1 VSREHVADDPAGRP
15 RPGPTRRRGAEL
27 EQAILRAALDEL
39 AETGYS
45 GLAMD
50 RVARRA
56 GTNKN
61 AIYRRWPNRAAL
73 GLAAYRQLAVSD
85 QQLPDTGEL
94 RGDVLELL
102 RRANRQLSS
111 PAGDILRSLLGSA
124 GDDPQLLAQLR
135 EQTADAGSGTWLT
148 VLGRAVARGEAV
160 PEALHP
166 RVATVA
172 LVLLRNEYITR
183 GTPVVPNQDLVE
195 IVDEVYL
202 PLIRGRGSAR
212 R

>member
-61 AIYRRWPNRAAL
+61 AIYRRWP
-73 GLAAYRQLAVSD
+73 S
-85 QQLPDTGEL
+85 
-94 RGDVLELL
+94 
-102 RRANRQLSS
+102 
-111 PAGDILRSLLGSA
+111 
-124 GDDPQLLAQLR
+124 
-135 EQTADAGSGTWLT
+135 
-148 VLGRAVARGEAV
+148 RAVAHGEAA

-172 LVLLRNEYITR
+172 MIGLSRRQPLGTR
-183 GTPVVPNQDLVE
+183 TAAV
-195 IVDEVYL
+195 
-202 PLIRGRGSAR
+202 
-212 R
+212 